1 MFAGAHPVRDRPGA
15 LYGVLEPLARRGI
28 SMNRIESRPEHGH
41 KWQYAFFIDVAGH
54 CEESPLKDALAE
66 VGPGQHFLGCSH
78 THANFKNAFYRSTIA
93 DNNSYEQWVEDGSQD
108 AEQRAE
114 KLYKE
119 MLASYTA
126 PELDP
131 DVDAVS
137 YTHLTLP
144 TSDLV

>member
-1 MFAGAHPVRDRPGA
+1 MMARLCWRRRHERQRPGDGRDR
-15 LYGVLEPLARRGI
+15 
-28 SMNRIESRPEHGH
+28 
-41 KWQYAFFIDVAGH
+41 
-54 CEESPLKDALAE
+54 E
-66 VGPGQHFLGCSH
+66 VGPGQHFLGCAH
-78 THANFKNAFYRSTIA
+78 TQANFKNAFYRSPIA

-131 DVDAVS
+131 DVDAKLIAFMEQKKAS
-137 YTHLTLP
+137 FP
-144 TSDLV
+144 DSNIS